1 MNEIITD
8 FAKLNSQIVAD
19 LPDWKKQY
27 DLRVSSYTPAPEE
40 TTFSSTEIDRAVAET
55 LDEDS

>member
-1 MNEIITD
+1 LNENVND

-27 DLRVSSYTPAPEE
+27 DLRVSSYSSDESAPSTPLRAPAAEPPEE
-40 TTFSSTEIDRAVAET
+40 NR
-55 LDEDS
+55 